1 MEGEQDM
8 NNNKAL
14 TDNFGR
20 IHDYLRLS
28 LTDRCNLRCSY
39 CMPSQPVFLP
49 NKKLLTADEI
59 SILSEVFVSL
69 GVSKIRLTGGEPL
82 LRKDFQQIVKHISR
96 HDVSLHI
103 TTNGYYLNDHIEIL
117 SHYFSSVNISL
128 DTLRKDQFSKI
139 TQRNAF
145 ERILQNI
152 DLCLHKG
159 LHVKL
164 NVVVI
169 RNVNHNEIIDFVK
182 LTRDYPIEVR
192 FIEFMPFR
200 GNQWKLA
207 DTFSH
212 NEIIEAIE
220 SKFLIETVENTRNQ
234 TAEKYAIK
242 GWAGSI
248 GMISTVSKPFC
259 TECNRIRITAE
270 GKLKNC
276 LFGLKEYNL
285 KPYLNNPAVLKQ
297 FILQSLA
304 EKHFSHG
311 GHNPIAKS
319 KHAAISYGQ
328 NRSMTAIGG

>member
-1 MEGEQDM
+1 MI
-8 NNNKAL
+8 NNKVL

-20 IHDYLRLS
+20 IHNYLRLS

-39 CMPSQPVFLP
+39 CMPAQPVFLP

-59 SILSEVFVSL
+59 STLSEVFVSL

-82 LRKDFQQIVKHISR
+82 LRKDFQQIVEHISR
-96 HDVSLHI
+96 HDVSLHL
-103 TTNGYYLNDHIEIL
+103 TTNGYYLDEHIEIL
-117 SHYFSSVNISL
+117 GNYFSSVNISL

-139 TQRNAF
+139 TQQNAF
-145 ERILQNI
+145 ERTLQNI
-152 DLCLHKG
+152 DLCLDKG
-159 LHVKL
+159 LPVKL

-182 LTRDYPIEVR
+182 LTRYYPIEVR

-207 DTFSH
+207 DTFSR
-212 NEIIEAIE
+212 NEIIETIE
-220 SKFLIETVENTRNQ
+220 NKFPIEAVENTHNQ
-234 TAEKYAIK
+234 TAEKFAIK
-242 GWAGSI
+242 EWAGSI
-248 GMISTVSKPFC
+248 GIISTVSKPFC
-259 TECNRIRITAE
+259 SECNRIRITAE

-285 KPYLNNPAVLKQ
+285 KPYLNDPAVLKQ
-297 FILQSLA
+297 FILQSLT

-311 GHNPIAKS
+311 GHTPMARS
-319 KHAAISYGQ
+319 QQAATSYSQ